1 MASLVF
7 TSFTYAGVFA
17 KTDGVEEGNMH
28 ESDMNKD
35 VAENKKAQPGATDFM
50 KLGDIKGEL
59 HGSDMNKKN
68 QAVEDRYRKV
78 GSGVLI
84 NTENPIK
91 GKPASTSKVWTDE
104 NATSIQKPACSL
116 HDSVHC

>member
-1 MASLVF
+1 MKILIVLIVSLVF
-7 TSFTYAGVFA
+7 TSFTYAGVYA
-17 KTDGVEEGNMH
+17 KLDGVKEGNLH

-35 VAENKKAQPGATDFM
+35 VAENKKAQSEATDFL

-59 HGSDMNKKN
+59 HESDMNKNN

-84 NTENPIK
+84 NTESPNK
-91 GKPASTSKVWTDE
+91 GKPGSKKPGFKNPTTDSYC
-104 NATSIQKPACSL
+104 TGYC
-116 HDSVHC
+116 

>member
-1 MASLVF
+1 MKILIGLIASLVLS
-7 TSFTYAGVFA
+7 SFTFA
-17 KTDGVEEGNMH
+17 SAAD
-28 ESDMNKD
+28 
-35 VAENKKAQPGATDFM
+35 KKAQPGATDFM

-59 HGSDMNKKN
+59 HESDMNKKN

-84 NTENPIK
+84 NPESLNK
-91 GKPASTSKVWTDE
+91 GKPGSGTKVWT
-104 NATSIQKPACSL
+104 NGSATSIKKPGSKKTTCSL

>member
-1 MASLVF
+1 MKIFIVLIASLVF
-7 TSFTYAGVFA
+7 TSFTYAA
-17 KTDGVEEGNMH
+17 
-28 ESDMNKD
+28 SY
-35 VAENKKAQPGATDFM
+35 M

-59 HGSDMNKKN
+59 HESDMNKKN

-84 NTENPIK
+84 NTESPKK
-91 GKPASTSKVWTDE
+91 GKPGSGTKVWT
-104 NATSIQKPACSL
+104 NGSATSIQKPESKNPTCSL